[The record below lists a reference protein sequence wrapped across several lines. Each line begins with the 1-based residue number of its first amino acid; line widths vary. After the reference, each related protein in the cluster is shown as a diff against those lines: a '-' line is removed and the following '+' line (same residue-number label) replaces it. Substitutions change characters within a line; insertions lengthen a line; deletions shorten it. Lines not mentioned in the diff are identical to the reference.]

1 MLSGGPGAGQRI
13 EVTGMHARGTNQ
25 GKPSLSVLV
34 VDDNEVNQLYLRHL
48 LRRMGHD
55 PFTTGDGRE
64 TLEAVASRPFD
75 LILMDLNLPDTD
87 GLALT
92 RAIRDGRGVP
102 VNPPDIPILAIT
114 AFTSAKD
121 RARCLEAGMNGHLGK
136 PLRVEELEAAM
147 ERLLPASTNA
157 DAASAAAGTFDLSA
171 FTRESRPDF
180 AFEMLTLFLQVAEPK
195 RTALRAALEAGDIQA
210 AVAAAHDLAG
220 MAGPLRADRLHETMK
235 AVQEA
240 CQAGD
245 LAAGRA
251 MYVRADRELAT
262 VLGAVRAH
270 PYLAA
275 KGS

>member
-1 MLSGGPGAGQRI
+1 M
-13 EVTGMHARGTNQ
+13 TGMNARDPNQ

-34 VDDNEVNQLYLRHL
+34 VDDNEINQLYLKHL
-48 LRRMGHD
+48 LRRMGHV
-55 PFTTGDGRE
+55 PFTAGNGRE
-64 TLEAVASRPFD
+64 TLDAVVSQPFD
-75 LILMDLNLPDTD
+75 LILMDLNLPDMD
-87 GLALT
+87 GLSLT
-92 RAIRDGRGVP
+92 RAIRDGRGAP

-121 RARCLEAGMNGHLGK
+121 RARCLEAGMDGHLGK

-147 ERLLPASTNA
+147 ERLLPASA
-157 DAASAAAGTFDLSA
+157 DTAPAAAGTFDLSA

-180 AFEMLTLFLQVAEPK
+180 ASEMLTLFLQVAEPK
-195 RTALRAALEAGDIQA
+195 RMALRAALESGDIQA
-210 AVAAAHDLAG
+210 AVAEAHDLAG

-251 MYVRADRELAT
+251 NYARADSELAA

-270 PYLAA
+270 PYLTA